1 MTYDFTLPAGTD
13 PHRLA
18 ATIST
23 FGIAHIP
30 GHLSPAVA
38 QTVAAQSRALL
49 DATAPWVTQL
59 EYSVGRSVRAD
70 SVGLAEVTEFA
81 ALSGVFTDPYL
92 KSAADAFMAP
102 TTYLF
107 HHDLYVAYDVE
118 GSHHF
123 AHALHYD
130 RVPHLKF
137 FIYLTNVTAETGPLL
152 CVPDSHH
159 FAAEAQADN
168 RRAGIVPTEEQTR
181 IIPAEYQDRGMQI
194 LGTAGTLIAFT
205 SDLVHSATHILAGE
219 RLVVRNRCIEPR
231 HLEAVQRTAAL
242 TR

>member
-137 FIYLTNVTAETGPLL
+137 LSTSPPSPPRPGPCCACRTAITSPPKPKPTTAAPASSRRKNRPGSSQPSTKTAECRSSEQPERSSPSPATSYTAPRTSWPASGSSYATGALNPGT
-152 CVPDSHH
+152 SKRYN
-159 FAAEAQADN
+159 AQ
-168 RRAGIVPTEEQTR
+168 
-181 IIPAEYQDRGMQI
+181 
-194 LGTAGTLIAFT
+194 
-205 SDLVHSATHILAGE
+205 
-219 RLVVRNRCIEPR
+219 R
-231 HLEAVQRTAAL
+231 H
-242 TR
+242 